1 MSPTTSM
8 TAERHADALVA
19 QIRRGRADHESVLR
33 CLRASGRPYFT
44 WALAWSAMTG
54 AVERN
59 PSDVEARGV
68 LQVLRAV
75 EPAVSVLD
83 GQTLLSGSPATG
95 SGGGWGGATVAGPPD
110 S

>member
-1 MSPTTSM
+1 MKGMS
-8 TAERHADALVA
+8 TAESHADALVA
-19 QIRRGRADHESVLR
+19 QIRRGRTDHESVLR

-44 WALAWSAMTG
+44 WALAWSAMIG

-59 PSDVEARGV
+59 PADEDARV
-68 LQVLRAV
+68 VLRVLEAV

-95 SGGGWGGATVAGPPD
+95 SAGGSGGATVAGRPD
-110 S
+110 W